1 MAFSVKYLPLFKVNI
16 LHRYF
21 LNKGVTEY
29 SSMTDDEKEV
39 QLNLYDVNTVF
50 RIQPDAK
57 TQRVVNG
64 YNLVFKASETGFS
77 VWSKVTGD
85 DEDEPFIALEDDL
98 AFTFLLK
105 TKDSGFYNYTDLK
118 IENANKLYYLSN
130 RRLETEPNSF
140 PLIDKAAGN
149 LHVDEDFILS
159 EDGCEDERGKLK
171 DAEKMNLL
179 GLIRIF
185 IKGDNSSLSI
195 TNAQDKI
202 PDPAQT
208 FEINLKNR
216 ETTWRYIFS
225 DNQTVTGGDDV
236 KKENGNS
243 KVLITK
249 SVHPLTQNGFIS
261 IEMGGVE
268 LPNPGVRAVKPDIP
282 NNKYYSEIYM

>member
-1 MAFSVKYLPLFKVNI
+1 MAFSVKYMPLFKVNI
-16 LHRYF
+16 LHLYF
-21 LNKGVTEY
+21 LNKGTAEY
-29 SSMTDDEKEV
+29 KSMTDNEKKV

-57 TQRVVNG
+57 TQQVIKG

-85 DEDEPFIALEDDL
+85 DEDEPFIALEDEL
-98 AFTFLLK
+98 AFTFLFK

-118 IENANKLYYLSN
+118 IENAGKLYYLSN
-130 RRLETEPNSF
+130 RRLNTEPNSF
-140 PLIDKAAGN
+140 PLVDKAAGN
-149 LHVDEDFILS
+149 FHVDEDFILS
-159 EDGCEDERGKLK
+159 EDSFEDEMEKLK
-171 DAEKMNLL
+171 DSEKMNLL

-185 IKGDNSSLSI
+185 VKADNNSLDI
-195 TNAQDKI
+195 TNAQNKI
-202 PDPAQT
+202 PEPSQSFD
-208 FEINLKNR
+208 INLKNR
-216 ETTWRYIFS
+216 ETTWRYIFE

-261 IEMGGVE
+261 IELGGVE
-268 LPNPGVRAVKPDIP
+268 LPNPGVRALKPDIP
-282 NNKYYSEIYM
+282 NNNYYSEIYM